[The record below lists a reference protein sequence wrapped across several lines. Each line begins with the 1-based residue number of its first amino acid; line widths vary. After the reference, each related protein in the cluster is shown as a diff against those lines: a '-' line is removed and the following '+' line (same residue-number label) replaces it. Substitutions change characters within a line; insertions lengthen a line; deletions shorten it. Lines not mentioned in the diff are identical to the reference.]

1 MRSISDD
8 TYMIDMYPPWSM
20 YEPRIVILGCMVME
34 KLTTI

>member
-34 KLTTI
+34 KLTKI